1 MSLIHYCSVPG
12 GNFGDDINLQL
23 WPRLFP
29 DLANLTGQVFFYGV
43 GTVLDGQHD
52 ANVRK
57 VVLGAGLGGNLAARP
72 DSNWDFRWVRGPQTA
87 SQFGIP
93 GELALGDSAILWPEL
108 LPGHDCEGP
117 AGLIPHHAT
126 WDSFDWA
133 DVASRAQMV
142 AINPRQAPNAVIA
155 QMRTC
160 SRVLAESLHGAIC
173 ADTMGIPW
181 AACVLA
187 HRVNEF
193 KWRDWLATVN
203 RPYAPLTMSV
213 PLVRS
218 ITPGKSMLNSLARR
232 IGYQRG
238 SRHPELRPVT
248 VATAQDIK
256 RVAAALCAY
265 GKSAVH
271 FSCSDPCAVARQKKL
286 MLLRCEE
293 FARDYKLRFTP

>member
-1 MSLIHYCSVPG
+1 MPLIQYCSVAG

-29 DLANLTGQVFFYGV
+29 DLANLTGRALFYGV
-43 GTVLDGQHD
+43 GTVLDGRHD
-52 ANVRK
+52 AGVRK
-57 VVLGAGLGGNLAARP
+57 VVLGAGLGRSLAGRP
-72 DSNWDFRWVRGPQTA
+72 DPNWDFRWVRGPQTA
-87 SQFGIP
+87 RQFGIP
-93 GELALGDSAILWPEL
+93 GELGLGDSAILWPEL
-108 LPGHDCEGP
+108 LPGHDRTGP
-117 AGLIPHHAT
+117 VGLIPHHAT

-133 DVASRAQMV
+133 EVASKAQMV
-142 AINPRQAPNAVIA
+142 AINPRQAPDAVIT

-187 HRVNEF
+187 HRFNEF
-193 KWRDWLATVN
+193 KWRDWLATVD
-203 RPYAPLTMSV
+203 RPYAPLVMSV

-218 ITPGKSMLNSLARR
+218 ITMGKSMVNRLARAV
-232 IGYQRG
+232 GYQRCT
-238 SRHPELRPVT
+238 RHPALRPLAA
-248 VATAQDIK
+248 ATQQDVK
-256 RVAAALCAY
+256 RVAAALHAY
-265 GKSAVH
+265 GKRADH
-271 FSCSDPCAVARQKKL
+271 FSCSDPRAVARQKER

>member
-1 MSLIHYCSVPG
+1 MSLIQYCNVAG

-23 WPRLFP
+23 WSRLFP
-29 DLANLTGQVFFYGV
+29 DLSRLTGQVLFYGV
-43 GTVLDGQHD
+43 GTLLDGWHD
-52 ANVRK
+52 ASVRK
-57 VVLGAGLGGNLAARP
+57 VVLGAGLGGNLAGLP

-87 SQFGIP
+87 KQFGISR
-93 GELALGDSAILWPEL
+93 ELALGDSAILWPEL
-108 LPGHDCEGP
+108 LPGHDCGGP
-117 AGLIPHHAT
+117 VGLIPHHAT

-133 DVASRAQMV
+133 GVASRAHMV
-142 AINPRQAPNAVIA
+142 AINPRQTPSAVIA

-173 ADTMGIPW
+173 ADTMSIPW

-187 HRVNEF
+187 HRFNEF

-203 RPYAPLTMSV
+203 RPYAPLAMSV

-218 ITPGKSMLNSLARR
+218 ITPGKSMVNRLARR

-238 SRHPELRPVT
+238 TRRPELRPVT
-248 VATAQDIK
+248 AATAQDVK
-256 RVAAALCAY
+256 RVAAALYAY
-265 GKSAVH
+265 GKSAGH
-271 FSCSDPCAVARQKKL
+271 FICSDPCAVARQKAR